1 MSTHEHTDGRCMQAG
16 TQTGTQ
22 PGSQAGTQPTRQS
35 GGQPGR
41 QAGRHAAG
49 GISVHEL
56 EAGYYNCDTL
66 MSLIHT
72 PQDNLDAAR
81 KKYEANMAELN
92 KQGKFDQDIEDSVAA
107 YNNYLTTKIP
117 QNVTLS
123 AKGGGG
129 RFNVEFKV
137 GSAFMDNT
145 QVEVSFNTSPM
156 CSITFKPTNEESLRE
171 FLKRRFS

>member
-1 MSTHEHTDGRCMQAG
+1 MTTHEHT
-16 TQTGTQ
+16 
-22 PGSQAGTQPTRQS
+22 
-35 GGQPGR
+35 GGVSADER
-41 QAGRHAAG
+41 
-49 GISVHEL
+49 
-56 EAGYYNCDTL
+56 EAGYYNYDTL

-72 PQDNLDAAR
+72 SQETLDAAR

-107 YNNYLTTKIP
+107 YNTYLTTKIP
-117 QNVTLS
+117 QCITLR

-129 RFNVEFKV
+129 RFNIEFKV
-137 GSAFMDNT
+137 GPAFMDNT

-171 FLKRRFS
+171 FLKRRFN

>member
-1 MSTHEHTDGRCMQAG
+1 MSTHEHT
-16 TQTGTQ
+16 
-22 PGSQAGTQPTRQS
+22 
-35 GGQPGR
+35 GGLSADER
-41 QAGRHAAG
+41 
-49 GISVHEL
+49 
-56 EAGYYNCDTL
+56 EAGYYNHDTL
-66 MSLIHT
+66 MTLIHSSQET
-72 PQDNLDAAR
+72 LDAAR

-107 YNNYLTTKIP
+107 YNTYLTTKIP
-117 QNVTLS
+117 QCITLR

-129 RFNVEFKV
+129 RFNVEFEVKP
-137 GSAFMDNT
+137 AFMDKT

>member
-1 MSTHEHTDGRCMQAG
+1 MSTHEHT
-16 TQTGTQ
+16 
-22 PGSQAGTQPTRQS
+22 
-35 GGQPGR
+35 
-41 QAGRHAAG
+41 G
-49 GISVHEL
+49 GISVHER
-56 EAGYYNCDTL
+56 EAGQNNYATL
-66 MSLIHT
+66 MNIHYT
-72 PQDNLDAAR
+72 SPEILDAAR
-81 KKYEANMAELN
+81 KKYEATMAELN

-107 YNNYLTTKIP
+107 YNNYLPTKIP

-137 GSAFMDNT
+137 GPAFMDNT

>member
-1 MSTHEHTDGRCMQAG
+1 MSTHEHT
-16 TQTGTQ
+16 
-22 PGSQAGTQPTRQS
+22 
-35 GGQPGR
+35 
-41 QAGRHAAG
+41 G
-49 GISVHEL
+49 GISAHER
-56 EAGYYNCDTL
+56 EAGQNNYATL
-66 MSLIHT
+66 MNIHYT
-72 PQDNLDAAR
+72 SPEILDAAR
-81 KKYEANMAELN
+81 KKYEPTMAELN

-137 GSAFMDNT
+137 GPAFMDNT
-145 QVEVSFNTSPM
+145 QVEVRFNTSPM